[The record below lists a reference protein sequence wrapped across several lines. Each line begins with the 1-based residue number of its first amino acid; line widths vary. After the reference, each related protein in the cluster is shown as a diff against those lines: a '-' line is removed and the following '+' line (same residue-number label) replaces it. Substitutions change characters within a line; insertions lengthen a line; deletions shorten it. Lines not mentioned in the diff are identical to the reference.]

1 MLTGLILNNY
11 YLNYHIIRKLWSKFI
26 WSKSIFK
33 VNFQYI
39 FRLILASASLKFLRP
54 LLLDSI
60 SDEISVVIVPD
71 ISRDDLTRILD
82 VVYRGETRLGPNYT
96 RCLDLLAWLE
106 IPLDRM
112 VVEMRQKP
120 TGKYFYAFLF
130 YFFLGLK
137 LNNC

>member
-1 MLTGLILNNY
+1 MSSLVIITNNTV
-11 YLNYHIIRKLWSKFI
+11 L
-26 WSKSIFK
+26 
-33 VNFQYI
+33 

-120 TGKYFYAFLF
+120 TGEYFYVFLF
-130 YFFLGLK
+130 YFLFRWKLK
-137 LNNC
+137 IVVDIKKNLALSCHEFQLSLSFNW